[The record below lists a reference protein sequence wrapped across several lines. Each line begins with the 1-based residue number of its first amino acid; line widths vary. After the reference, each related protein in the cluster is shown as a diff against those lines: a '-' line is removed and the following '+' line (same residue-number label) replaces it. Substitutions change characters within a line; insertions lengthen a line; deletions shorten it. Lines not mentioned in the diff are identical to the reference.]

1 MKKEK
6 ALLNYV
12 RFPIPKK
19 IEYFRGIIKN
29 MAGNPNFLNAK
40 AQLVEAAK
48 AVDLLEADYQDSRD
62 GSKKAFASMRETNK
76 AAENVFRI
84 LANYVNQVGYGNRSV
99 LLSSGFELSKQPVY
113 AAKQVL
119 KAQKGSNTGTIKLR
133 RKAVA
138 DAKAYLWQMYQGNVP
153 PTEQE
158 WVQAGVSTQATF
170 QINDLNMAHKYWFR
184 VAPVGIKGVADF
196 CNPVMCIVQ

>member
-6 ALLNYV
+6 VLLNYV

-19 IEYFRGIIKN
+19 IEYFRGIIKS
-29 MAGNPNFLNAK
+29 MAGNPHFLNAR
-40 AQLVEAAK
+40 AQLVEASK
-48 AVDLLEADYQDSRD
+48 AVNLLEADYQASRD

-84 LANYVNQVGYGNRSV
+84 LANYVNQAGYGNRSV

-119 KAQKGSNTGTIKLR
+119 KAQKGSNTGTVKLR

-138 DAKAYLWQMYQGNVP
+138 GAKAYLWQMYQGNVP

-158 WVQAGVSTQATF
+158 WVQAGVSTQATI
-170 QINDLNMAHKYWFR
+170 QINDLNIAHKYWFR
-184 VAPVGIKGVADF
+184 VAPVSIKGVADF
-196 CNPVMCIVQ
+196 CNPVMCIGQ